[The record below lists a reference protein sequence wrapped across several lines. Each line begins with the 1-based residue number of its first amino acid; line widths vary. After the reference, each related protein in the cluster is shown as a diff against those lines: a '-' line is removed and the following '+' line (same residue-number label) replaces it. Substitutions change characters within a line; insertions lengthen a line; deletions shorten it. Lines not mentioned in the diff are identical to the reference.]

1 MSAKNRGIRRIGN
14 PGHGRFAGLGAGRVA
29 AWLIAAAALVLIGAA
44 CIGNPEP
51 DTGLESVYP
60 EGQLSTVDIVRQL
73 TPSVVHVFT
82 ESAASGSFDQVNQFN
97 QLAPSTGV
105 GVGTGIILRS
115 DGYVLTNNHVID
127 GADSIT
133 ITLHS
138 GESYP
143 GLRVGGDTNPDVAI
157 VKIDASDLQ
166 PARTGAAA
174 DIKVGEEVIAIG
186 HALALAGGPTV
197 SRGVISALGRS
208 IDAGLQE
215 TFVDLIQTD
224 ASINLGNSGGPLVNR
239 RGQVIGVNT
248 AAIQGGQGIG
258 FAINIDDAMA
268 VSLQLI
274 EKGYVERGFLGISPV
289 NLTPAIATQIGVP
302 VYQGIVVA
310 RVVENSGAH
319 AAGLQGEDVIVS
331 MGGETIR
338 NTGDLSKFLL
348 ENLPGEQVSVRIYRG
363 PTELETEATLGERPI
378 Q

>member
-1 MSAKNRGIRRIGN
+1 MSAKNRGIRRSGN
-14 PGHGRFAGLGAGRVA
+14 PDHGRSAGPGAGRLA
-29 AWLIAAAALVLIGAA
+29 AWLIAAAALVLMGAA
-44 CIGNPEP
+44 CAGSPNPDP
-51 DTGLESVYP
+51 GLESVSS
-60 EGQLSTVDIVRQL
+60 EGQLSTVDIVQQL

-82 ESAASGSFDQVNQFN
+82 ESAASGSFN
-97 QLAPSTGV
+97 QLVPST

-115 DGYVLTNNHVID
+115 DGYVLTNNHVIE

-133 ITLHS
+133 ITLHN

-143 GLRVGGDTNPDVAI
+143 GRRAGGDTNPDVAI
-157 VKIDASDLQ
+157 VKIEASDLQ
-166 PARTGAAA
+166 PARTGTAAN
-174 DIKVGEEVIAIG
+174 IKVGEEVIAIG

-239 RGQVIGVNT
+239 RGEVIGVNT

-331 MGGETIR
+331 MGGEAIR

-363 PTELETEATLGERPI
+363 TTELETEATLGERPI
-378 Q
+378 P